1 MSDIITDYQEEKALN
16 TETKESD
23 GALFAT
29 VGTIGN
35 SGMTLIFDGSAES
48 AKAYKANIN
57 ALFKAG
63 QRVKVAKVRGTYIV
77 EYPVGNPNDKE
88 TIATL
93 STSATLAQTISKFN
107 ELILLLSHAD
117 ILTKT

>member
-1 MSDIITDYQEEKALN
+1 MSDIITDYQEEKALEN
-16 TETKESD
+16 EMKESD

-29 VGTIGN
+29 VGTIGS
-35 SGMTLIFDGSAES
+35 SGMTLIFDGETES
-48 AKAYKANIN
+48 SKSYKANIN
-57 ALFKAG
+57 AIFAAG

-93 STSATLAQTISKFN
+93 STSATLLQTIQKIN
-107 ELILLLSHAD
+107 ELIFLLARTD
-117 ILTKT
+117 ILTKI